1 MVNRDELLDKYAAA
15 CVDGMDF
22 QTLWTYAMET
32 MRLDL
37 ANNYTTDEF
46 SRVGDKTRYVL
57 SRRSK
62 PHPNKTRRNCNSF
75 QSPFPSAYYRVII
88 QYMKNIY
95 EIYEVPTGIAVAD
108 IRTGEIVN
116 VWKPENRFMAVQF
129 ADTLNT
135 LHKMNTANPT

>member
-1 MVNRDELLDKYAAA
+1 
-15 CVDGMDF
+15 
-22 QTLWTYAMET
+22 
-32 MRLDL
+32 
-37 ANNYTTDEF
+37 
-46 SRVGDKTRYVL
+46 
-57 SRRSK
+57 
-62 PHPNKTRRNCNSF
+62 
-75 QSPFPSAYYRVII
+75 
-88 QYMKNIY
+88 MKNIY